1 MYFLYIYKLKIN
13 VKLQEKT
20 LAKWDMSIHH
30 VPIAYL
36 AVSISEAKVLFLMFW
51 SAVMVYLKQQRNRVC
66 TFLETIKL
74 SESPLTKLKW

>member
-13 VKLQEKT
+13 VKLQEKN
-20 LAKWDMSIHH
+20 LAKWDKSIHH
-30 VPIAYL
+30 VPTAYL

-51 SAVMVYLKQQRNRVC
+51 SVVMVYLNQKRNRVC

-74 SESPLTKLKW
+74 IESPLTKLKW